1 MTWASSNPLIAR
13 VSSKGEVITLDK
25 VGTVT
30 ITATSIAD
38 PTKKGTCTITV
49 SADQAGIKFGEYSPE
64 ENW

>member
-1 MTWASSNPLIAR
+1 M
-13 VSSKGEVITLDK
+13 
-25 VGTVT
+25 T

-49 SADQAGIKFGEYSPE
+49 SADQAGIEFGGYGPE